1 MTAGPIG
8 IIVNPASGKDIRRLV
23 ARASVFDNQ
32 EKHNM
37 VVRAIHGAVAAGARS
52 FCYLD
57 DSRAIAHSAFS
68 EFGGQVESTA
78 LSVPVTDSTADTTR
92 AAAAMR
98 DAGCAVVLALGGDG
112 TSRAV
117 ALGWRD
123 APLIA
128 LSTGTNNVFPR
139 MMEATVAGAAAGLV
153 ASGAV
158 DLAAVSVQAKTVSA
172 EIEGEEPDLAL
183 VDAAL
188 VRGDFTG
195 TRAVWDPTTLRALVL
210 ARAKPASVGLS
221 AIGGLVRPIDER
233 DDHGLYI
240 ALGGESGFDLSAPIA
255 PGLYRTVRVSEVRLL
270 ALGEPV
276 TITGPGVI
284 AFDGERERRLRAG
297 QSARLSVL
305 RDGPRVI
312 DVDRVLAVAACAGAF
327 RTVNEVPHA
336 N

>member
-1 MTAGPIG
+1 
-8 IIVNPASGKDIRRLV
+8 
-23 ARASVFDNQ
+23 
-32 EKHNM
+32 
-37 VVRAIHGAVAAGARS
+37 
-52 FCYLD
+52 
-57 DSRAIAHSAFS
+57 
-68 EFGGQVESTA
+68 
-78 LSVPVTDSTADTTR
+78 
-92 AAAAMR
+92 MR

-153 ASGAV
+153 ATDRV
-158 DLAAVSVQAKTVSA
+158 DLDVVSFQAKTVSA

-195 TRAVWDPTTLRALVL
+195 TRAVWDPSTLRALVL

-221 AIGGLVRPIDER
+221 AIGGLVRPLDER
-233 DDHGLYI
+233 EDHGLYVAI
-240 ALGGESGFDLSAPIA
+240 GGEPGFDLSAPIA

-276 TITGPGVI
+276 TITGPGIV
-284 AFDGERERRLRAG
+284 AFDGERERRLRPG
-297 QSARLSVL
+297 QPATLAVH

-312 DVDRVLAVAACAGAF
+312 DVDRALAAAVCAGAF
-327 RTVNEVPHA
+327 RATNEVPHG